1 MFEESLRGEA
11 VSMKHTF
18 LLDECLPTYSA
29 AQCDVSPLPPFIY
42 VPSTDARSL
51 PRIPHTPAFSIFSP
65 GLIARRRPAEI
76 SFQIRRAAYERKN
89 VASKS

>member
-29 AQCDVSPLPPFIY
+29 AQRDVSPLPPFFY
-42 VPSTDARSL
+42 VPFTDARSL

-65 GLIARRRPAEI
+65 GLIEQARARGDFFSNSEG
-76 SFQIRRAAYERKN
+76 SL
-89 VASKS
+89 